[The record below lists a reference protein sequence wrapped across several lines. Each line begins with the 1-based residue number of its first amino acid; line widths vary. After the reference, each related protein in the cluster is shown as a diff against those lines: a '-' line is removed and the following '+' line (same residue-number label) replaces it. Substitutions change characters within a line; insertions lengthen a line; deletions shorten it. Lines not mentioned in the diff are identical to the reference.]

1 MARKA
6 LVVTGAGALVLT
18 VGFFIQAP
26 WATALW
32 PLQAGRLSYIFIASI
47 LAAAA
52 LPVIWIGISGEMTA
66 MLGGA
71 INFGVTYTAFAIY
84 AAQLYARDRAPGLLM
99 LALVSAALALTC
111 LAIFIYSL
119 NQKNTDKRRT
129 PHIVRISFGL
139 FAVALFLVGRAMVLQ
154 RPDIFPWPISPE
166 TSVFYGW
173 IFLGAMC
180 YFIVGVF
187 IPRWDHAR
195 GQLLGFLAYDL
206 VLIVPFLLHFK
217 TVRPDLLINLVV
229 YIGVLVY
236 SAALAVYTMFIN
248 PESRFGAVPPSLEQ

>member
-1 MARKA
+1 MVRKA
-6 LVVTGAGALVLT
+6 LITTGVVALVLT
-18 VGFFIQAP
+18 VGFFIQAH
-26 WATALW
+26 WATVLW

-52 LPVIWIGISGEMTA
+52 VPVIWIGISGEMTA

-99 LALVSAALALTC
+99 LALVSAGLALTC
-111 LAIFIYSL
+111 LVIFIFSL

-129 PHIVRISFGL
+129 PTFVRISFGL
-139 FAVALFLVGRAMVLQ
+139 FAIALFLVGRGMVLQ
-154 RPDIFPWPISPE
+154 RPNIFPWPISPE
-166 TSVFYGW
+166 NSVFYGW

-217 TVRPDLLINLVV
+217 VVSPDLRINLVV
-229 YIGVLVY
+229 YTGVLIY
-236 SAALAVYTMFIN
+236 SGGLAVYAMFIH
-248 PESRFGAVPPSLEQ
+248 PLTRFGSVPTSLER

>member
-6 LVVTGAGALVLT
+6 LIITGVAALVLT
-18 VGFFIQAP
+18 IGFFIQAP
-26 WATALW
+26 WATVLW

-52 LPVIWIGISGEMTA
+52 VPVIWIGISGEMTA

-71 INFGVTYTAFAIY
+71 INFGVAYTAFAIY
-84 AAQLYARDRAPGLLM
+84 AAQLYARERAPGLLM
-99 LALVSAALALTC
+99 LALVSTGLALTC
-111 LAIFIYSL
+111 LAIFIFSL
-119 NQKNTDKRRT
+119 NQKNTDMRRT
-129 PHIVRISFGL
+129 PTFVRISFGL
-139 FAVALFLVGRAMVLQ
+139 FAIALFLVGGGLVLQ
-154 RPDIFPWPISPE
+154 RPNIFPWPISPE

-217 TVRPDLLINLVV
+217 TVRPDLLVNLVV
-229 YIGVLVY
+229 YTGVLIY
-236 SAALAVYTMFIN
+236 SGGLAVFTMFFH
-248 PESRFGAVPPSLEQ
+248 PATRFGAAPTSLKV